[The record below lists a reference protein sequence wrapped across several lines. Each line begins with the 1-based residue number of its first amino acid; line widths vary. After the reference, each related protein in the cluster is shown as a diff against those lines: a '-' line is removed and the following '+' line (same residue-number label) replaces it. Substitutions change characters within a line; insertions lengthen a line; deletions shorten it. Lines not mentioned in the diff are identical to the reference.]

1 MLEIIKPHLRL
12 ILLTGLASGLAVI
25 FLLMPPAAG
34 SRKRLQPAISTQ
46 IAKELAP
53 KAPSYKFPDGGQA
66 LFPNHRLVALYG
78 IPGVPALGSLGEQ
91 DIGEATHRVK
101 QLAEKYQ
108 KYSDEPVLPVFEI
121 ITTIASAGATENGDY
136 SSEIPAEKLKPWIDA
151 AHESGIYV
159 VLDLQPGL
167 SDFLTQAKSYETLLK
182 EPHVGLALD
191 PEWRLAPG
199 QRHMKQIGS
208 VHAGEVNQ
216 TASWLADL
224 VRDNGLPQKLLLI
237 HQFKLSMIIGRE
249 ALDASRHELAWLI
262 QMDGLGAQNVKLD
275 TWRTITG
282 KAPSGIYFGWKNF
295 IDEDKP
301 MLNPEQTMQIDPKP
315 YFVSYQ

>member
-12 ILLTGLASGLAVI
+12 ILLIGLASGLAVI
-25 FLLMPPAAG
+25 FLLMPPTAG
-34 SRKRLQPAISTQ
+34 SRKRLRPAISTQ
-46 IAKELAP
+46 ITKELEP
-53 KAPSYKFPDGGQA
+53 KAPSYKLPGGQA

-78 IPGVPALGSLGEQ
+78 TPGVPALGSLGEQ

-101 QLAEKYQ
+101 RLAEEYQ
-108 KYSDEPVLPVFEI
+108 NYSDEQVIPAFEI
-121 ITTIASAGATENGDY
+121 ITTIASAQSTENGDY
-136 SSEIPAEKLKPWIDA
+136 SSEISVSKLKPWVDA
-151 AHESGIYV
+151 AREAGIYV

-167 SDFLTQAKSYETLLK
+167 SDFLTQAKSYEPLLK

-208 VHAGEVNQ
+208 VSADEINS
-216 TASWLADL
+216 TANWLADI
-224 VRDNGLPQKLLLI
+224 VRANDLPQKLLLV
-237 HQFKLSMIIGRE
+237 HQFKLSMISNRE
-249 ALDASRHELAWLI
+249 TIDTSRQELAWLLH
-262 QMDGLGAQNVKLD
+262 MDGLGTQNVKLD
-275 TWRTITG
+275 TWRTIID
-282 KAPSGIYFGWKNF
+282 KAPIGMYFGWKNF

-301 MLNPEQTMQIDPKP
+301 MLNPEQTMQISPKP